1 MVPCYIRAEENMM
14 DDQENKTHH
23 GGAEMSPEERQ
34 HVEQEYK
41 KRGAQS
47 ISYKDYIAQREK
59 KRNRKKLSIPL
70 HVKFILGTPFL
81 ILFGYGIFFIPWIIY
96 VVLTS
101 PEGKS
106 SESKKD
112 KTAVEDE
119 KERAEQKKSTRR

>member
-1 MVPCYIRAEENMM
+1 MM

-47 ISYKDYIAQREK
+47 ISYKDYIALREK